1 VKALRCGQFLLKGGV
16 EMKGSLKVS
25 FTGSEILSMRLR
37 SGIFSLSRFK
47 RLFRNKVRKLITDRQ
62 RDVPGTDRP
71 ETWVDVGRVAVRQ
84 LSKERPKNFLVDVSY
99 LSDGVVFRRETFR
112 YVFENPQ
119 GSLNGF
125 LVSRR
130 QCHAKR

>member
-1 VKALRCGQFLLKGGV
+1 
-16 EMKGSLKVS
+16 
-25 FTGSEILSMRLR
+25 MRLR

-112 YVFENPQ
+112 
-119 GSLNGF
+119 
-125 LVSRR
+125 
-130 QCHAKR
+130 